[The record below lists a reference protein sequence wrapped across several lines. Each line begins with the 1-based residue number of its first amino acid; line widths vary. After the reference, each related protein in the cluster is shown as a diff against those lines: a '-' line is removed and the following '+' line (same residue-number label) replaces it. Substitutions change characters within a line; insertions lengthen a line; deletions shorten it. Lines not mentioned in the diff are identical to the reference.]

1 MRGKRLEVAR
11 RKAARIFKRYHGF
24 SPNNGNHEEEFLT
37 WSEEDIKR
45 LVGIYRKTKV
55 PCSCYMCGNPRRH
68 HGFITMQEIR
78 QLQDAD
84 EQFLTEDIQYYTPRI
99 KRRYTYW

>member
-11 RKAARIFKRYHGF
+11 RKAARTFKKYHGF
-24 SPNNGNHEEEFLT
+24 SPNNGNQGFQFIY
-37 WSEEDIKR
+37 WSENDIKR

-55 PCSCYMCGNPRRH
+55 PCSCFMCGNPRRYF
-68 HGFITMQEIR
+68 GFLTMQEIKL
-78 QLQDAD
+78 LQDAD

-99 KRRYTYW
+99 KRKYTYW